1 MASENQTD
9 DLTVSERTWNSLVW
23 KSILAALWL
32 ISVII
37 FSDAFLHESWAL
49 IQQPKNI
56 YLFVATV
63 GVISLLVACYWIFK
77 RSLDMDNVQLWWLAL
92 FVVIAG
98 FSIRLIWVLIFDS
111 YQVSDFGIY
120 LRCGMEIVAGQIDT
134 CVSPVYWQRGLF
146 GAFENH
152 IEL

>member
-23 KSILAALWL
+23 KSLLGALWL

-49 IQQPKNI
+49 IQQPVNI

-63 GVISLLVACYWIFK
+63 GVISLIIACYWIFK
-77 RSLDMDNVQLWWLAL
+77 RSLDMDNVHLWWLAL

-98 FSIRLIWVLIFDS
+98 YLI
-111 YQVSDFGIY
+111 
-120 LRCGMEIVAGQIDT
+120 
-134 CVSPVYWQRGLF
+134 P
-146 GAFENH
+146 
-152 IEL
+152 